1 MKKLP
6 SLQPIVKPSEKF
18 ERKEVPTI
26 SFNVKGLM
34 DLELKIKS
42 LKLANYQSEFKEE
55 MEKVL
60 SLYSEE
66 ELKYSYP
73 LVLFVMEEAEKFI
86 LKAKS
91 GDAKRTLVCEV
102 CKKYF
107 NDDEKLVGVI
117 IDLLFK
123 DLAQIKFFKRQAYK
137 LLRFFLKSRVK
148 V

>member
-1 MKKLP
+1 MKKIP
-6 SLQPIVKPSEKF
+6 SLQPIVKPSERF

-26 SFNVKGLM
+26 RFNVGGLM

-42 LKLANYQSEFKEE
+42 LKLANYQAEFKEE
-55 MEKVL
+55 MDKVL
-60 SLYSEE
+60 SLYIDE

-91 GDAKRTLVCEV
+91 GGAKRSLVCEV

-123 DLAQIKFFKRQAYK
+123 DLAQVKFVKRQAYK
-137 LLRFFLKSRVK
+137 ILRFFLKSKVK